1 MEGKPK
7 LIAVGSAL
15 VDQLVYVPEEFV
27 ASIKGEKGGMELVE
41 LAEMNELLDNL
52 PEAPH
57 RAPGGSAANTI
68 VGAARLGLDTGMLS
82 KVGDDEAGEFYRQ
95 ALRDAGVDD
104 SAFKVNA
111 EVATGT
117 CISLI
122 TPDSERTMRTYL
134 GAAATLA
141 PDDISPADFA
151 GCTHAHL
158 EGYLLFNHD
167 LIMRVLDSAKAQG
180 CKISLDLAAPEV
192 VTANIDHLTAIV
204 NDYVDI
210 VLANE
215 SEAAAFTNEDDEKKA
230 LADLAGRC
238 ETAVV
243 KVGSRGA
250 WIQQGSEIAGVP
262 IYGGKGVDT
271 TGAGDLWASG
281 FLYGLLSGWDLE
293 RAGTL
298 GAHVSGEVVH
308 VTGAMLPEEAW
319 QGVFSRF
326 DEFDKC

>member
-1 MEGKPK
+1 MEQQAK

-15 VDQLVYVPEEFV
+15 VDQLAYVPEDFV

-41 LAEMNELLDNL
+41 LEEMNELLNKL
-52 PEAPH
+52 PESPL

-68 VGAARLGLDTGMLS
+68 VGAARLGLNTGMLS
-82 KVGDDEAGEFYRQ
+82 KVGNDEAGDFYRRS
-95 ALRDAGVDD
+95 LRDAGVDD
-104 SAFKVNA
+104 SAFKVNE

-141 PDDISPADFA
+141 PEDVTPADFA

-167 LIMRVLDSAKAQG
+167 LIMQVLKGAKEQG

-192 VTANIDHLTAIV
+192 VTANMDDLSSIV
-204 NDYVDI
+204 DEYVDI
-210 VLANE
+210 ALANE
-215 SEAAAFTNEDDEKKA
+215 SEAAAFTGEKEEQKA
-230 LADLAGRC
+230 LAALAERC

-250 WIQQGSEIAGVP
+250 WIQQGDEIAGVP

-281 FLYGLLSGWDLE
+281 FLYGLLSGWSLE
-293 RAGTL
+293 RAGML

-319 QGVFSRF
+319 QRVFSRF
-326 DEFDKC
+326 EELKK